1 MLLLPEEFGASTAHE
16 LCLAVDSMEEVM
28 GISYIAT
35 AFAVE
40 NGFDIKMMMNL
51 VEDIEY
57 TGMYGMYNLV
67 IRI

>member
-1 MLLLPEEFGASTAHE
+1 
-16 LCLAVDSMEEVM
+16 M

-51 VEDIEY
+51 AKDIEY
-57 TGMYGMYNLV
+57 TGMYGMNNLI

>member
-57 TGMYGMYNLV
+57 TGMYSMYNLV

>member
-16 LCLAVDSMEEVM
+16 LCFAVDSMEDVM
-28 GISYIAT
+28 SIFYIAT

-51 VEDIEY
+51 AKDIEY
-57 TGMYGMYNLV
+57 TGIYGMNNLV